1 MEHLSN
7 DYKDHPNQHENS
19 HKLCNETGHPD
30 CEFDGKPM
38 ETEATTRSEFPSG
51 GKAIAEQ
58 ILVSE
63 EINKSKRT
71 GL

>member
-7 DYKDHPNQHENS
+7 YHQNHPNKHENS
-19 HKLCNETGHPD
+19 HKLCSETGDPVYWKVNGNWD
-30 CEFDGKPM
+30 NNM
-38 ETEATTRSEFPSG
+38 IRISLWSEA
-51 GKAIAEQ
+51 IIEQ
-58 ILVSE
+58 ILASE